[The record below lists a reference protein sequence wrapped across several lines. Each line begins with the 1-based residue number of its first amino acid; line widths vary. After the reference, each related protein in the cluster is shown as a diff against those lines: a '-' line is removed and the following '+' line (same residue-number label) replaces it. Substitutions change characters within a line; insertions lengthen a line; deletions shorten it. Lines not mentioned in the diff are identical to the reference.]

1 MKTGERKYSINEQT
15 IKKAMEKTR
24 GYITARQANYLG
36 VSGGYLKQMANKGV
50 IEKVGRGIYMD
61 SLEYPDGFHI
71 LNMQCPKIIFSHL
84 TALSFYEMSEI
95 DPYNVWDITIPYG
108 YHDDRLCGHSLH
120 CVKKDIFELG
130 LTSTK
135 TIYGNWVRAYNPE
148 RCICDIIKNQ
158 KKIDFE
164 YVKYSVRE
172 YLSRKDKNLSNLVKY
187 SQILGIEMKVMSY
200 INLVRI

>member
-1 MKTGERKYSINEQT
+1 
-15 IKKAMEKTR
+15 MEKTR
-24 GYITARQANYLG
+24 GYITAWQANYLR

-61 SLEYPDGFHI
+61 SLEYPDSFYI
-71 LNMQCPKIIFSHL
+71 LNIQCPKIIFSHL

-95 DPYNVWDITIPYG
+95 DPYDVWDITIPYG
-108 YHDDRLCGHSLH
+108 YHEDRLPGHNLH
-120 CVKKDIFELG
+120 CIKKDIFELG
-130 LTSTK
+130 PTSAK

-164 YVKYSVRE
+164 YAKYSVRE
-172 YLSRKDKNLSNLVKY
+172 YLSKKDKNLSNLVKY